1 MSHYLFNE
9 FNEVSAKEWKQKIQ
23 ADLKGADYN
32 DTLVWKN
39 LEGID
44 VKPFYHLDETD
55 TNHYSIE
62 VKNPNDWNIAQ
73 TIFINNESIS
83 NHFILNAIERGAEC
97 VLLKADKEFD
107 IPSTFKDFPFEK
119 ASIYFNFSFLSELF
133 ITNLIDFFSNKNSLV
148 YYNLDPIGNLSRTG
162 NWFRNLNEDFE
173 ILRKIKNQKTQENIV
188 AIDGSLYQNSGA
200 NIIQQ
205 LAYSLAHANEYLNYF
220 KDSNLSDFKITFKL
234 SVGSNYFF
242 EIAKIRALRILYETL
257 AKEYGISETCHITTM
272 PSHRNKTIYDYNINM
287 LRTTTEYM
295 SAIIGG
301 SNTICSDAYDSI
313 YHKNNEFGERIA
325 RNQLLILREESYFKA
340 SNNPAKGSYYIEYLT
355 KQLSEKALILFKNIE
370 ASGGFLSQLKKG
382 IIQKKI
388 KETASKEQDL
398 FNSGKLILLGTNIHQ
413 NQEDQ
418 MKDNLEL
425 YPFSKSNPRKT
436 LIEPILE
443 RRLSEINEQERLKKE
458 NKDEKI

>member
-23 ADLKGADYN
+23 VDLKGADYN

-55 TNHYSIE
+55 TNDYSKK
-62 VKNPNDWNIAQ
+62 VKIPNDWNIAQ
-73 TIFINNESIS
+73 NIFINNESVS
-83 NHFILNAIERGAEC
+83 NRFILNALKRGAEC

-107 IPSTFKDFPFEK
+107 IPSTFKDFPFQK
-119 ASIYFNFSFLSELF
+119 ATIYFNFSFLSEPF
-133 ITNLIDFFSNKNSLV
+133 ITNLIDFFSDKKCPV
-148 YYNLDPIGNLSRTG
+148 YFNLDPIGNLSKTG
-162 NWFRNLNEDFE
+162 NWFHNLNEDFE
-173 ILRKIKNQKTQENIV
+173 ILRKIINQKAQKHIV
-188 AIDGSLYQNSGA
+188 AIDGKLYQNSGA

-220 KDSNLSDFKITFKL
+220 NDTNLSDFKITFKL

-242 EIAKIRALRILYETL
+242 EIAKIRALRLLYEIL
-257 AKEYGISETCHITTM
+257 AKEYGISETCHIITM
-272 PSHRNKTIYDYNINM
+272 PSHRNKTIYEYNINM

-301 SNTICSDAYDSI
+301 SNTVCSDAYDSI
-313 YHKNNEFGERIA
+313 YHKKNEFGERIA

-355 KQLSEKALILFKNIE
+355 KQLSEKALVLFKNIE

-382 IIQKKI
+382 VIQKKI

-413 NQEDQ
+413 NTEDQ

-443 RRLSEINEQERLKKE
+443 RRLSELNEEERLKKE
-458 NKDEKI
+458 NKDESI

>member
-44 VKPFYHLDETD
+44 VKPFYHLDETE

-97 VLLKADKEFD
+97 VLLKSDKEFD
-107 IPSTFKDFPFEK
+107 ITSVFKDFPFEK
-119 ASIYFNFSFLSELF
+119 ASIYFNFSFLSEPF
-133 ITNLIDFFSNKNSLV
+133 IIKLINFFSNKNGLV

-173 ILRKIKNQKTQENIV
+173 ILRRIKNQKTKENIV

-242 EIAKIRALRILYETL
+242 EIAKIRALRILYKML
-257 AKEYGISETCHITTM
+257 AKEYNVSETCHIITM

-355 KQLSEKALILFKNIE
+355 RQLSEKALILFKNIE
-370 ASGGFLSQLKKG
+370 TGGGFLSQLKKG
-382 IIQKKI
+382 VIQKKI

>member
-23 ADLKGADYN
+23 VDLKGADYN

-55 TNHYSIE
+55 TNDYSKK
-62 VKNPNDWNIAQ
+62 VKIPNDWNIAQ
-73 TIFINNESIS
+73 NIFINNESVS
-83 NHFILNAIERGAEC
+83 NHFILNALKRGAEC

-107 IPSTFKDFPFEK
+107 IPSTFKDFPFQK
-119 ASIYFNFSFLSELF
+119 ATIYFNFSFLSEPF
-133 ITNLIDFFSNKNSLV
+133 ITNLIDFFSDKKCPV
-148 YYNLDPIGNLSRTG
+148 YYNLDPIGNLSKTG
-162 NWFRNLNEDFE
+162 NWFHNLNEDFE
-173 ILRKIKNQKTQENIV
+173 ILRKIINQKAQKHIV
-188 AIDGSLYQNSGA
+188 AIDGKLYQNSGA

-220 KDSNLSDFKITFKL
+220 NDTNLSDFKITFKL

-242 EIAKIRALRILYETL
+242 EIAKIRALRLLYEIL
-257 AKEYGISETCHITTM
+257 AKEYGISETCHIITM
-272 PSHRNKTIYDYNINM
+272 PSHRNKTIYEYNINM

-301 SNTICSDAYDSI
+301 SNTVCSDAYDSI
-313 YHKNNEFGERIA
+313 YHKKNEFGERIA

-355 KQLSEKALILFKNIE
+355 KQLSEKALVLFKNIE
-370 ASGGFLSQLKKG
+370 ASGGFL
-382 IIQKKI
+382 KKI

-413 NQEDQ
+413 NTEDQ

-443 RRLSEINEQERLKKE
+443 RRLSELNEEERLKKE
-458 NKDEKI
+458 NKDESI

>member
-23 ADLKGADYN
+23 VDLKGADYN

-55 TNHYSIE
+55 TNDYSKK
-62 VKNPNDWNIAQ
+62 VKIPNDWNIAQ
-73 TIFINNESIS
+73 NIFINNESVS
-83 NHFILNAIERGAEC
+83 NRFILNALKRGAEC

-107 IPSTFKDFPFEK
+107 IPSTFKDFPFQK
-119 ASIYFNFSFLSELF
+119 ATIYFNFSFLSEPF
-133 ITNLIDFFSNKNSLV
+133 ITNLIDFFSDKKCPV
-148 YYNLDPIGNLSRTG
+148 YYNLDPIGNLSKTG
-162 NWFRNLNEDFE
+162 NWFHNLNEDFE
-173 ILRKIKNQKTQENIV
+173 ILRKIINQKAQKHIV
-188 AIDGSLYQNSGA
+188 AIDGKLYQNSGA

-220 KDSNLSDFKITFKL
+220 NVTNLSDFKITFKL

-242 EIAKIRALRILYETL
+242 EIAKIRALRLLYEIL
-257 AKEYGISETCHITTM
+257 AKEYGISETCHIITM
-272 PSHRNKTIYDYNINM
+272 PSHRNKTIYEYNINM

-301 SNTICSDAYDSI
+301 SNTVCSDAYDSI
-313 YHKNNEFGERIA
+313 YHKKNEFGERIA

-355 KQLSEKALILFKNIE
+355 KQLSEKALVLFKNIE

-382 IIQKKI
+382 VIQKKI

-413 NQEDQ
+413 NTEDQ

-443 RRLSEINEQERLKKE
+443 RRLSELNEEERLKKE
-458 NKDEKI
+458 NKDESI

>member
-1 MSHYLFNE
+1 MSHYLFSE

-32 DTLVWKN
+32 DALVWKN

-107 IPSTFKDFPFEK
+107 IPSVFKDFPFEK
-119 ASIYFNFSFLSELF
+119 ASIYFNFSFLSEPF
-133 ITNLIDFFSNKNSLV
+133 IIKLINFFSNKNGLV

-162 NWFRNLNEDFE
+162 NWFRNFNEDFE

-242 EIAKIRALRILYETL
+242 EIAKIRALRILYEML
-257 AKEYGISETCHITTM
+257 AKEYDIPETCHIITM

-355 KQLSEKALILFKNIE
+355 RQLSEKALILFKNIE
-370 ASGGFLSQLKKG
+370 TGGGFLSQLKKG
-382 IIQKKI
+382 VIQKKI

-418 MKDNLEL
+418 MKGNLEL